1 MLSAERKLKIAEIID
16 RSGGIR
22 TSELSDLFHVSEMT
36 VLRDLATLEKQGIL
50 TRVYGGAVS
59 SKNLFGETPNV
70 VREKIRITEKN
81 KISSMAAQLIQE
93 GDNIFLDGSTTAHAL
108 AKRLGSFS
116 GLRVISIGLDI
127 LNELSGMEGVEVIS
141 PGGVLDRV
149 TMNFLGRNTENF
161 LRDLNSDKA
170 FISTSSISIKAGLTE
185 PNPQQAFVKK
195 IMLNNSQQKIL
206 LIDSSKFNEVALN
219 RICDL
224 EDLDV
229 IITDNKPDDIYFRF
243 FKENDIKL
251 LY

>member
-16 RSGGIR
+16 KNGGIR
-22 TSELSDLFHVSEMT
+22 TSELSDLFNVSEMT

-59 SKNLFGETPNV
+59 SRSLSKETPNV

-81 KISSMAAQLIQE
+81 KIASMAAQLIHD
-93 GDNIFLDGSTTAHAL
+93 GDNLFMDGSTTTHAL
-108 AKRLGSFS
+108 AKRLGAFES
-116 GLRVISIGLDI
+116 LKVVSIGLDI
-127 LNELSGMEGVEVIS
+127 LNELSSMEGIEVIS
-141 PGGVLDRV
+141 PGGVLDKV
-149 TMNFLGRNTENF
+149 TMNFVGRNTENF
-161 LRDLNSDKA
+161 LKELNSDKA

-185 PNPQQAFVKK
+185 PNPQQAFIKK
-195 IMLNNSQQKIL
+195 IMLENSLQRIL
-206 LIDSSKFNEVALN
+206 LIDSSKFDEIALN

-224 EDLDV
+224 EVLDV
-229 IITDNKPDDIYFRF
+229 IITDNKPDDQYYRF